1 MLMILRINLN
11 FGIYVILDKRTQQ
24 WNWKYILWLQPNS
37 SSDQSENYKIGLI
50 LYLVVIVQV
59 ANP

>member
-37 SSDQSENYKIGLI
+37 SSDQSWKLQIGSI